1 MPTDDER
8 REVARRL
15 REDAKR
21 YLLEGRFCSNEMPH
35 RLAKAIECRYMGA
48 GPQISELF
56 PRLADLIEPSCDR
69 DTPQKAAEEM
79 FGKMRHSTKEEADA
93 YDAMLKSKSV
103 EIHPVDRDALLRLA
117 RYMDKDVA
125 ETEAHFSNVIST
137 KSVSD
142 YARRIREACGEVGR

>member
-1 MPTDDER
+1 MTTDEER
-8 REVARRL
+8 REAARRL

-69 DTPQKAAEEM
+69 D
-79 FGKMRHSTKEEADA
+79 
-93 YDAMLKSKSV
+93 
-103 EIHPVDRDALLRLA
+103 ALLRLA

-142 YARRIREACGEVGR
+142 YARRIREACGEVEHAEA